1 VGSLT
6 GVFLQ
11 GSLMWSYFRSSIK
24 NVLFSGVVLFFWG
37 GFLSHSSLAAADRI
51 RVLVWDEQQPRQKIA
66 YPEFLGRQLASHL
79 EKSEKLVVSLAS
91 IDDPENGLSTKTLEE
106 CDVLIWWGHVR
117 QDEIAEAK
125 GVEIVEY
132 VKRGKLA
139 LIILHSAHW
148 SVPFMEAM
156 EQKAVQDALDRVH
169 SQERQKVTVRWT
181 APRQRKT
188 PPLGQRHTIGT
199 RYIWSNGESA
209 LTIEMQRPNCVFP
222 SCCHPAEPSQI
233 RTRLPEHPVARGIPL
248 TFTIPETEMYDEPF
262 GVPEPDL
269 LIFDETW
276 EGGEYF
282 RSGAVWNL
290 GSGKIFYFRPG
301 HETYRVYFEDMPLR
315 IIRNAVI
322 WMGESRL
329 EP

>member
-1 VGSLT
+1 MGF
-6 GVFLQ
+6 FLQ
-11 GSLMWSYFRSSIK
+11 GSLMWSYLRSSIK
-24 NVLFSGVVLFFWG
+24 HVLFSGAVIFPLG
-37 GFLSHSSLAAADRI
+37 CFLHHSSLVAADRI
-51 RVLVWDEQQPRQKIA
+51 RVLVWDEQQPRQKVA

-91 IDDPENGLSTKTLEE
+91 IDDPDHGLSTKTLEE
-106 CDVLIWWGHVR
+106 CDVLIWWGHTR
-117 QDEIAEAK
+117 QDEIPVAK

-132 VKRGKLA
+132 VKKGELA
-139 LIILHSAHW
+139 LVILHSAHW

-156 EQKAVQDALDRVH
+156 EQKAVQDALDRIP
-169 SQERQKVTVRWT
+169 SRERQQATVRWT
-181 APRQRKT
+181 GPRQRKT
-188 PPLGQRHTIGT
+188 PQLGQRSTIGAR
-199 RYIWSNGESA
+199 RYIWGNGEGA
-209 LTIEMQRPNCVFP
+209 LIIEMERPDCVFP

-315 IIRNAVI
+315 IIRNAAI
-322 WMGESRL
+322 WMGERKV

>member
-1 VGSLT
+1 
-6 GVFLQ
+6 
-11 GSLMWSYFRSSIK
+11 MWIHVRSRIK
-24 NVLFSGVVLFFWG
+24 HMLFSGAVIFFLG
-37 GFLSHSSLAAADRI
+37 GFLGQNSMAVADRI
-51 RVLVWDEQQPRQKIA
+51 RVLVWDEQQPRQKVA
-66 YPEFLGRQLASHL
+66 YPEFLGRQLALHL
-79 EKSEKLVVSLAS
+79 EKSKELIVSLAS
-91 IDDPENGLSTKTLEE
+91 IDDPENGLSTKRLEE

-117 QDEIAEAK
+117 QDEIPDTK

-132 VKRGKLA
+132 VKSGKLA
-139 LIILHSAHW
+139 LIVLHSAHW

-156 EQKAVQDALDRVH
+156 EQKAAQDALSRI
-169 SQERQKVTVRWT
+169 SSRERQRATVRWT
-181 APRQRKT
+181 GPRQRKKS
-188 PPLGQRHTIGT
+188 PLGQRNTIGT
-199 RYIWSNGESA
+199 GYIWRNGGDA
-209 LTIEMQRPNCVFP
+209 LVIEMERPNCVFP
-222 SCCHPAEPSQI
+222 SCCHSSEPSQI

-301 HETYRVYFEDMPLR
+301 HETYGVYFEDMPLR

-322 WMGESRL
+322 WMGGNEV